1 MEQKEKTP
9 LRIMII
15 AEYDPTFDWVHLSLQ
30 EQRYEIVGRFDSVEL
45 AWQQL
50 TRKHVDVILADT
62 SAEGVLE
69 TPWIQQV
76 AVQSKR
82 TLTLV
87 IAANSEMEFV
97 RKAMLAGAQG
107 FLLKPFDLPELSRSI
122 EQVHQLWLQQHAL
135 LAQATEN
142 STAMPSQKGHS
153 IAVFSPKG
161 GTGVTTLAVNLAVAL
176 KQLSAAPI
184 LLVDADVHTADVDI
198 FLNIFNKHSI
208 LDLVEVNQEI
218 DTELLN
224 SVATEHASGIT
235 VLQGN
240 PHLQFIEAPVD
251 PGQMSELIEQ
261 LKAIWEGYIV
271 VNTSNSLDRAT
282 IEVID
287 TVDNVLVV
295 ATPQLSAL
303 RVVRN
308 FLDLAEIHE
317 DPGEKWQVVMT
328 SYQKQKVLR
337 MTDIEES
344 IRYPIKATVAQ
355 DATLASTAIN
365 RGLPFLLSDRKS
377 VIAKDIQTLAKQL
390 VEANPQPQML
400 SVNGNGHSTSAELGD
415 IQGKNGGK
423 RFWNM
428 FANPIRPSDKLE
440 QPIS

>member
-1 MEQKEKTP
+1 
-9 LRIMII
+9 
-15 AEYDPTFDWVHLSLQ
+15 
-30 EQRYEIVGRFDSVEL
+30 
-45 AWQQL
+45 
-50 TRKHVDVILADT
+50 
-62 SAEGVLE
+62 
-69 TPWIQQV
+69 
-76 AVQSKR
+76 
-82 TLTLV
+82 
-87 IAANSEMEFV
+87 
-97 RKAMLAGAQG
+97 
-107 FLLKPFDLPELSRSI
+107 
-122 EQVHQLWLQQHAL
+122 
-135 LAQATEN
+135 
-142 STAMPSQKGHS
+142 
-153 IAVFSPKG
+153 
-161 GTGVTTLAVNLAVAL
+161 
-176 KQLSAAPI
+176 
-184 LLVDADVHTADVDI
+184 
-198 FLNIFNKHSI
+198 
-208 LDLVEVNQEI
+208 
-218 DTELLN
+218 
-224 SVATEHASGIT
+224 
-235 VLQGN
+235 
-240 PHLQFIEAPVD
+240 
-251 PGQMSELIEQ
+251 MSELIEQ

-355 DATLASTAIN
+355 DATLA
-365 RGLPFLLSDRKS
+365 
-377 VIAKDIQTLAKQL
+377 
-390 VEANPQPQML
+390 ANPQPQML

>member
-240 PHLQFIEAPVD
+240 PAGRSRTDERAHRA
-251 PGQMSELIEQ
+251 
-261 LKAIWEGYIV
+261 AEG
-271 VNTSNSLDRAT
+271 NLGG
-282 IEVID
+282 
-287 TVDNVLVV
+287 
-295 ATPQLSAL
+295 
-303 RVVRN
+303 
-308 FLDLAEIHE
+308 IHCCKHE
-317 DPGEKWQVVMT
+317 
-328 SYQKQKVLR
+328 
-337 MTDIEES
+337 
-344 IRYPIKATVAQ
+344 
-355 DATLASTAIN
+355 
-365 RGLPFLLSDRKS
+365 
-377 VIAKDIQTLAKQL
+377 
-390 VEANPQPQML
+390 
-400 SVNGNGHSTSAELGD
+400 
-415 IQGKNGGK
+415 
-423 RFWNM
+423 
-428 FANPIRPSDKLE
+428 
-440 QPIS
+440 